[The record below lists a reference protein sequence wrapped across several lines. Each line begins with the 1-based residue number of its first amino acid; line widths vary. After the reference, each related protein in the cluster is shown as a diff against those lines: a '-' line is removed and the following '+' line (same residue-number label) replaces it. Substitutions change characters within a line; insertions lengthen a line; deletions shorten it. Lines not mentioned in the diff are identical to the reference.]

1 MEPQFVNVLSC
12 DGLRG
17 ATKRM
22 ANEERE
28 RQSLEDAERQGLHCR
43 DKLVPAMARAR
54 AAADALEAILP
65 ADLWTLPT
73 YSEMLFQR

>member
-1 MEPQFVNVLSC
+1 MVDN
-12 DGLRG
+12 LRAG
-17 ATKRM
+17 ATRL
-22 ANEERE
+22 ATEERE
-28 RQSLEDAERQGLHCR
+28 RESLDDAERQGLHCR

-54 AAADALEAILP
+54 AAADALEAVLP